1 LFYIFA
7 VSQIV
12 VPFSV
17 SGGNFKYQLV

>member
-7 VSQIV
+7 VSQIG

-17 SGGNFKYQLV
+17 SGGSFKYQLV